1 MSVPL
6 VIVAAVARN
15 GVLGADNRMLW
26 RLKSDW
32 RRMKSIT
39 MGKPL
44 LMGRRTFQSIGVPL
58 PGRETIVITRDR
70 AFSYPGVHVAHSV
83 DEGVALARETAVRM
97 GADEVIIFGGAQIYA
112 ATMAGASRLALTEV
126 DLAPEGDAVFPPVS
140 AVEWREMRREAHP
153 AGPDDEAPFA
163 FVDYARR

>member
-1 MSVPL
+1 MTVPL

-15 GVLGADNRMLW
+15 GVLGANNRMLW

-32 RRMKSIT
+32 RRMKAIT

-44 LMGRRTFQSIGVPL
+44 LMGRKTFQSIGAPL
-58 PGRETIVITRDR
+58 PGRETIVITRDP
-70 AFSYPGVHVAHSV
+70 AFSYPGIQVAHGV
-83 DEGVALARETAVRM
+83 GEGLALAESTAVRM

-112 ATMAGASRLALTEV
+112 ATMGRASRLALTEV
-126 DLAPEGDAVFPPVS
+126 DLAPEGDAVFPSISP
-140 AVEWREMRREAHP
+140 VEWRETRREAHQ

-163 FVDYARR
+163 FVDYVRR